1 MRKTIGMVLAASIFI
16 ASGCGSD
23 DPQTLADEIEKLSGK
38 DLPLTDVQK
47 NEVAE
52 FTKQG
57 KEWLSQGK
65 AEGATQAFDKALA
78 ILKAAEDAAAF
89 NKAE

>member
-1 MRKTIGMVLAASIFI
+1 MRKTIGIVFAAALSLAA
-16 ASGCGSD
+16 GCGND

-38 DLPLTDVQK
+38 DLPLTDLQK
-47 NEVAE
+47 KEVAE

-57 KEWLSQGK
+57 EEWLSQGK
-65 AEGATQAFDKALA
+65 ADGATEAFDKALA
-78 ILKAAEDAAAF
+78 ILKAAEDAAAY

>member
-1 MRKTIGMVLAASIFI
+1 MKKLAGIALAAAISL
-16 ASGCGSD
+16 AAGCGND
-23 DPQTLADEIEKLSGK
+23 DPQTLADQIEELSGK
-38 DLPLTDVQK
+38 DLPLTDLQK

-65 AEGATQAFDKALA
+65 TEGATQSFYKALA
-78 ILKAAEDAAAF
+78 ILEEAEDMAAS
-89 NKAE
+89 NKSE